1 MCYDVI
7 GKKCILKRKENLELI
22 KDFLTEKFS
31 IVIDGSWNKTEII
44 AAAIAV
50 VVVLLVI
57 LLIVKIIKGISKRVN
72 PRKDTIFSHRKNKY
86 KNRIG
91 KKVKY

>member
-1 MCYDVI
+1 MKYF
-7 GKKCILKRKENLELI
+7 LE
-22 KDFLTEKFS
+22 EKFN
-31 IVIDGSWNKTEII
+31 IVADGSWTTTEILAAII
-44 AAAIAV
+44 AA
-50 VVVLLVI
+50 LVI
-57 LLIVKIIKGISKRVN
+57 LLLIAVIIKLIGILLQRMN

>member
-1 MCYDVI
+1 MNI
-7 GKKCILKRKENLELI
+7 I
-22 KDFLTEKFS
+22 KNFLTEKLN
-31 IVIDGSWNKTEII
+31 IVVDGSWTSAEII
-44 AAAIAV
+44 AAAIAAV
-50 VVVLLVI
+50 IVLLLI
-57 LLIVKIIKGISKRVN
+57 LAIVKIIKGISRRAN